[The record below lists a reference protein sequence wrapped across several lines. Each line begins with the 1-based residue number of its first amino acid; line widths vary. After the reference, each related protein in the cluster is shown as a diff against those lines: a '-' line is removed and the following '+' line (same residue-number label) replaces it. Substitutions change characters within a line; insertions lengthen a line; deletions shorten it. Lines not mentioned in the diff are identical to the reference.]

1 MSVYCVREHHTRT
14 IMKFACLLA
23 NGFEETEMISVV
35 DLLRRAKIDVDLVS
49 IGALHVTGSHGVT
62 VIADKLWNDMAAYDG
77 LFLPG
82 GQPGTNNLGNDERVL
97 NLIKEYVNK
106 DKWVTA
112 ICAAPSVLA
121 KAGVLKGKRVT
132 SYPMSN
138 VSDIFND
145 AQYSEDFVVQDGKI
159 ITSRG
164 VGTALHFGLHLVEA
178 LGYDAKTLSDSILF
192 TLVNK

>member
-1 MSVYCVREHHTRT
+1 
-14 IMKFACLLA
+14 MKLACLLA
-23 NGFEETEMISVV
+23 DGFEETEMITVV

-49 IGALHVTGSHGVT
+49 IGDLKVTGSHGIAVL
-62 VIADKLWNDMAAYDG
+62 ADKLWEDMDAYDG

-82 GQPGTNNLGNDERVL
+82 GQPGSTNLGNDERVID
-97 NLIKEYVNK
+97 LIQKYNQEG
-106 DKWVTA
+106 KWLSA
-112 ICAAPSVLA
+112 ICAAPSVFA
-121 KAGVLKGKRVT
+121 KAEIIKGRRIT

-138 VSDIFND
+138 IDELFKEAIY
-145 AQYSEDFVVQDGKI
+145 AEDFVVQDGKL

-164 VGTALHFGLHLVEA
+164 VGTAQHFGLHLVEA